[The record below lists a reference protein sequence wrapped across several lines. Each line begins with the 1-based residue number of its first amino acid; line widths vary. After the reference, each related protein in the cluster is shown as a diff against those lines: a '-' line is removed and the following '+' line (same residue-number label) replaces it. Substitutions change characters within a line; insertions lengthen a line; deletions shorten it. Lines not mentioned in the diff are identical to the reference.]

1 MIDFGFG
8 TLILFFVIFL
18 GVGRMCGWGVRRYRD
33 RCCEP
38 GSEEEDGQR
47 RRLADLESRVRRLG
61 DRDRT
66 RERLVS
72 SATHT
77 PGRGEAR
84 EPAPLKRQRR
94 SPLQELQEKFIEG
107 RLSLAD
113 YERELDRLERIE

>member
-1 MIDFGFG
+1 
-8 TLILFFVIFL
+8 
-18 GVGRMCGWGVRRYRD
+18 MCGWGVRRYRN

-38 GSEEEDGQR
+38 GSEKEDGQR

-72 SATHT
+72 SAMHT
-77 PGRGEAR
+77 SERGEAR
-84 EPAPLKRQRR
+84 EPALLKRPRK
-94 SPLQELQEKFIEG
+94 SPLAELQQKFIEG

-113 YERELDRLERIE
+113 YERELDQLERIE